1 MLSLSHPIRSP
12 KTNTPLKK
20 QIIHTL
26 LLLLFGVLL
35 GVLSKFLD
43 ETPSN
48 LLPSFLQALDLRN
61 FFSRLAIWIF
71 IGVWI
76 SVSASSAKRAAL
88 NVFVFFLGFASSYY
102 LYSTFIAGF
111 FPQEYAM
118 IWFGLAFVSPLLG
131 FICWFAKGAGLQA
144 LVLKA
149 GILAVVFN
157 LTFSY
162 GFVYFYVRYLLELT
176 VFGATIVLLYQNK
189 KETLKA
195 VGLGIVFAILLK
207 VFLPFG
213 F

>member
-1 MLSLSHPIRSP
+1 MLSEPKKIRSP
-12 KTNTPLKK
+12 KTNIPLKK

-26 LLLLFGVLL
+26 LLLLFGVLM

-61 FFSRLAIWIF
+61 FFSRFAIWIF

-76 SVSASSAKRAAL
+76 TVSASSAKWVAL
-88 NVFVFFLGFASSYY
+88 NVFVFFLGFVSSYY

-111 FPQEYAM
+111 FPQKYAR
-118 IWFGLAFVSPLLG
+118 IWFGLAIVSPLLG
-131 FICWFAKGAGLQA
+131 FICWFTKGDGLQA
-144 LVLKA
+144 LMLKA

-162 GFVYFYVRYLLELT
+162 GFVYFYVRYLLEFI
-176 VFGATIVLLYQNK
+176 VFGATMMLLYQNK

-195 VGLGIVFAILLK
+195 AGLGIVFAILLK

>member
-1 MLSLSHPIRSP
+1 MKFNLDSIRSP
-12 KTNTPLKK
+12 KTNIPLKK

-71 IGVWI
+71 IGVWVSI
-76 SVSASSAKRAAL
+76 SASSAKRAAL
-88 NVFVFFLGFASSYY
+88 NVFVFFLGFVSSYY

-118 IWFGLAFVSPLLG
+118 IWFGLAIVSPLLG
-131 FICWFAKGAGLQA
+131 FICWFAKGDGLPA

-162 GFVYFYVRYLLELT
+162 GFVYFYVRYLLEFI
-176 VFGATIVLLYQNK
+176 VFGATMMLLYQNK

-195 VGLGIVFAILLK
+195 VRLGVVFAILLK